1 LPDGFTKD
9 DFLRGYSLPVN
20 PELIRVFRDL
30 GYAERLGTG
39 IRRVLRFYPKEI
51 FGFSPS
57 FLRVNVPFGK
67 RNVIADSAPRND
79 SIKVRAVEAIKS
91 NPSISR
97 KELGVT
103 LGKSESTA
111 YRLLNE
117 LKEDGVIVREGGNRT
132 GSWVVVKGE
141 EKL

>member
-1 LPDGFTKD
+1 M
-9 DFLRGYSLPVN
+9 
-20 PELIRVFRDL
+20 
-30 GYAERLGTG
+30 
-39 IRRVLRFYPKEI
+39 
-51 FGFSPS
+51 
-57 FLRVNVPFGK
+57 PFGK

-117 LKEDGVIVREGGNRT
+117 LKEDGVIVREGDNRT
-132 GSWVVVKGE
+132 GSWIVIEGE